1 MSRDLFRRHWG
12 DRQVNRV
19 LLKAAPAAS
28 IATIRAVIARD
39 LARRWDLRILS
50 AGELIEHYA
59 TQVGRAFAPLRV
71 LAVTVLLVTLL
82 GVADTLLAGVLV
94 RTSELGAT
102 RALGV
107 RRAPL
112 ARMVVVEALLMGVL
126 GLGLAM
132 TAGLGLAV
140 LWVNETLPHLLGWV
154 LALYVPYREAP
165 VLALLTVAVCVT
177 AALLP
182 ARRAARTA
190 PGLALRCD

>member
-1 MSRDLFRRHWG
+1 MSLRFARG
-12 DRQVNRV
+12 E
-19 LLKAAPAAS
+19 AA
-28 IATIRAVIARD
+28 
-39 LARRWDLRILS
+39 
-50 AGELIEHYA
+50 G
-59 TQVGRAFAPLRV
+59 
-71 LAVTVLLVTLL
+71 L
-82 GVADTLLAGVLV
+82 GL
-94 RTSELGAT
+94 
-102 RALGV
+102 
-107 RRAPL
+107 APL
-112 ARMVVVEALLMGVL
+112 ARMAVVEALLMGVL